1 MKWLLIHTEV
11 MNAKYWSIE
20 ISVYLLALLMIVTAG
35 SKIADLDKFAG
46 QITNQPFDNRFTD
59 LLTYGVPAAEII
71 LVIGLLWPSTRL
83 FGLYGTAVLLTIF
96 TIYIALVTFNFYDRV
111 PCGCAFAF
119 EKLSW
124 PQHLMINLFFTLL
137 SYFAIAMIK
146 RTKFNTIS
154 KT

>member
-1 MKWLLIHTEV
+1 LVIKAIPIMK
-11 MNAKYWSIE
+11 AKYWTIE
-20 ISVYLLALLMIVTAG
+20 ISVYLLALLLIVTAG

-46 QITNQPFDNRFTD
+46 QITNQPFDNSFTHV
-59 LLTYGVPAAEII
+59 LTYGVPALEVI
-71 LVIGLLWPSTRL
+71 LVIGLLWPASRL
-83 FGLYGTAVLLTIF
+83 IGLYGTAVLLTIF

-124 PQHLMINLFFTLL
+124 PQHLLINLFFTLL
-137 SYFAIAMIK
+137 SYYAIAMIK
-146 RTKFNTIS
+146 RSNLNKIL